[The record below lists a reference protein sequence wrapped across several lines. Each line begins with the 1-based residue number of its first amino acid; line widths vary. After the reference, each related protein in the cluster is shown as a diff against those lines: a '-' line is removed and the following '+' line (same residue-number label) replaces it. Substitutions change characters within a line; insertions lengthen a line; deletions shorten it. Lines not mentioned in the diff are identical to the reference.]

1 MTLPAAAILLANS
14 TGVCNM
20 DFLKRAQAYAEAKG
34 DNDWFCEWYST
45 FRQEYNVRTS
55 VWNTLVYLYD
65 QNVADQLE
73 QAV

>member
-1 MTLPAAAILLANS
+1 MTLLAAWTPLLTC
-14 TGVCNM
+14 TGACDM

-73 QAV
+73 QAA

>member
-14 TGVCNM
+14 TGACNM